1 MHLGPWGPSTPQ
13 AITEFEV
20 GLARYTPFRAN
31 IAQGSAETLLTKAR
45 DARDKCSAAHWE
57 AHFMKAW
64 KGTANK
70 LDKRP
75 DLVTKQ
81 VSKFNDLNIESSLL
95 NPLIWAAAQAVL
107 GKGAGANASTSSSS
121 APMAIG
127 R

>member
-1 MHLGPWGPSTPQ
+1 
-13 AITEFEV
+13 
-20 GLARYTPFRAN
+20 
-31 IAQGSAETLLTKAR
+31 
-45 DARDKCSAAHWE
+45 
-57 AHFMKAW
+57 MKAW

-70 LDKRP
+70 LDERP
-75 DLVTKQ
+75 DVVMKQ
-81 VSKFNDLNIESSLL
+81 VAKFNDLNIESSLL